1 MAEKITKRYGNDI
14 FVNVPVFEADGV
26 TPFKNEGDIIVEL
39 RNAHAPTIPIPEFEI
54 EDGNVKFWVLA
65 SELMNIGSYD
75 LVIQAK
81 REDDTIRGGV
91 RTVTT
96 DVRGVIKVELHA
108 GNAL

>member
-1 MAEKITKRYGNDI
+1 MAKKAKQRYGNDI
-14 FVNVPVFEADGV
+14 FVDVPVFEPDGV
-26 TPFKNEGDIIVEL
+26 TPFKDEGDITVEL
-39 RNAHAPTIPIPEFEI
+39 RNAHAPTIPIPEFGI

-81 REDDTIRGGV
+81 REDATIRGGV

-108 GNAL
+108 GHNL